1 MVPVASD
8 GWREEGPKQ
17 TAKGILLLLYE
28 ATWVDVCV
36 CVCVCVCVYFE
47 IKSTWQCRR
56 SSSEPWRKVAKVFFC
71 FFILLPGWVG
81 VLVGG

>member
-1 MVPVASD
+1 MERRGAQTNSQRYSAVALLSYLG
-8 GWREEGPKQ
+8 GW
-17 TAKGILLLLYE
+17 
-28 ATWVDVCV
+28 VCV
-36 CVCVCVCVYFE
+36 CVCVCVRVRVCVYFE

>member
-1 MVPVASD
+1 MD
-8 GWREEGPKQ
+8 GEKGGPNKQ
-17 TAKGILLLLYE
+17 PKVFCCCFIKLPG
-28 ATWVDVCV
+28 WMGVCV
-36 CVCVCVCVYFE
+36 CVCVCVRVRVSVYFE
-47 IKSTWQCRR
+47 IKSTWQRRR

>member
-1 MVPVASD
+1 MD
-8 GWREEGPKQ
+8 GEKRGPNKQ
-17 TAKGILLLLYE
+17 PKVFCCCFIKLPG
-28 ATWVDVCV
+28 WMGVCV